1 MIENTAPTGLVT
13 DEHKTLF
20 RRERYMILDRVI
32 PENVLQML
40 REECSDFLGYCDAQI
55 DPGLETSNINYR
67 DKRYFFSNRYRLSL
81 HMHPFIFG
89 PLMAGIARAT
99 LGPEAHL
106 FNEQWVVKGAE
117 QGMSFSWHQDSGYV
131 NFYGGPREP
140 RTIPDLL
147 VPPGRRQRTVRFTCS
162 LTPGVVAPATPLSII
177 SGARSPKTLSGT
189 RGPTPTPRSKCPRVP
204 WSRSRAAISTA
215 VAPTR
220 LRGCAESI
228 FLSIA

>member
-40 REECSDFLGYCDAQI
+40 REECSYFLGYCDAQI

-67 DKRYFFSNRYRLSL
+67 DKRYFVSNRYRLSL
-81 HMHPFIFG
+81 RMHPFIFG
-89 PLMAGIARAT
+89 PLMAEIARAT

-147 VPPGRRQRTVRFTCS
+147 VPPGRRQRTVRFTCT
-162 LTPGVVAPATPLSII
+162 LTPGVAPATPLSII
-177 SGARSPKTLSGT
+177 SGGGHQ
-189 RGPTPTPRSKCPRVP
+189 GPCRVP
-204 WSRSRAAISTA
+204 GGRPRHRDRSARGFLGRVHELQFPPQWHQHNSED
-215 VAPTR
+215 AP
-220 LRGCAESI
+220 S
-228 FLSIA
+228 LSASV

>member
-131 NFYGGPREP
+131 NFYGGLRDHEPFLTCWCPLDDVSERYGLRAPSLQEWHPRH
-140 RTIPDLL
+140 L
-147 VPPGRRQRTVRFTCS
+147 C
-162 LTPGVVAPATPLSII
+162 
-177 SGARSPKTLSGT
+177 RS
-189 RGPTPTPRSKCPRVP
+189 
-204 WSRSRAAISTA
+204 
-215 VAPTR
+215 
-220 LRGCAESI
+220 
-228 FLSIA
+228 